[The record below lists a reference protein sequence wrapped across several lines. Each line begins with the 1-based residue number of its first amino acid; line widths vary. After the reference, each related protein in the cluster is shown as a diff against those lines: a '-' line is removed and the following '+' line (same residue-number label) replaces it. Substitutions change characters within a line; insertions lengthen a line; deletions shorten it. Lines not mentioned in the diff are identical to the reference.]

1 MEAVIL
7 VGGQGTRLRPLTLS
21 TPKQMLPIMGIPMIE
36 AVLRQLARHGVT
48 EAVFSLGYLPDA
60 FLEAYPDGHCAGVSL
75 HYAVEPEPLDT
86 AGAVRFAAEVL
97 EPTETFVVVNGDVL
111 TDLNLTELV
120 GFHKASGAQGTIALH
135 PVEDPSQFGVVPTK
149 DDGQVIEF
157 VEKPGADA
165 PTNLINA
172 GTYVFEPSVLERLP
186 LGIKTSI
193 ERKTFP
199 EMVVDGA
206 LFAMA
211 DSSYWLD
218 AGTPKAYLQAHA
230 DFLSGRRTSDVYDA
244 RLSNSSYLIEGC
256 HVDSAAIITSSVIDR
271 GCVVEAG
278 ATIIDSVLLPGTI
291 VRSGARIEGS
301 ILGARSEIGASAVI
315 GPTTVI
321 GFDEIIEAGARFT
334 DARVPS

>member
-1 MEAVIL
+1 
-7 VGGQGTRLRPLTLS
+7 
-21 TPKQMLPIMGIPMIE
+21 MLPIMGVPMIE
-36 AVLRQLARHGVT
+36 AVLRQLANHGVT

-97 EPTETFVVVNGDVL
+97 KPTETFVVVNGDVL

-120 GFHKASGAQGTIALH
+120 RFHKDRQAEGTIALH

-149 DDGQVIEF
+149 PDGEVIEF

-172 GTYVFEPSVLERLP
+172 GTYVFEPSVLERVA
-186 LGIKTSI
+186 LGVKTSI
-193 ERKTFP
+193 ERRTFP
-199 EMVVDGA
+199 EMVADGA

-218 AGTPKAYLQAHA
+218 AGTPTAYLQAHA
-230 DFLSGRRTSDVYDA
+230 DLLSGRRPSDTFTA
-244 RLSNSSYLIEGC
+244 GLSGSSYLIEGC
-256 HVDSAAIITSSVIDR
+256 HVDSEAAIDCSVIDR

-278 ATIIDSVLLPGTI
+278 ASVINSVLLPGSI
-291 VRSGARIEGS
+291 VHRGARVEGS
-301 ILGARSEIGASAVI
+301 ILGEGSEIGSDADI
-315 GPTTVI
+315 GPTSVI
-321 GFDEIIEAGARFT
+321 GFGEVIEPGVRLV